1 MVMTASPRRR
11 IALILALLAAAASFT
26 VPGAPASAE
35 PSKPGGEGGTPTL
48 GQVLDSAGRAY
59 LEAQAELTA
68 SKKRQRALNAQLVKV
83 EERLADLLVE
93 VGAVAA
99 VAYRTGRL
107 STAAALL
114 NSASPDAF
122 LERARAAE
130 IMTQRDDAKL
140 RELRRL
146 RDEQQRAKNAIDAEV
161 ATQAKQV
168 GIMKKRKDDA
178 ERALVAVGGRATGG
192 FVSATS
198 PLAKPAPRNSDGSWP
213 KENCIIDDP
222 TTSGCI
228 TPRTLNA
235 LQQAKAA
242 GFRRHV
248 SCFRS
253 GGPFE
258 HPKGRACDFAAQRD
272 GFGGT
277 ATGGDRRYGNDLAA
291 FFVRNADR
299 LGILY
304 VIWFRQIWFPGAGW
318 RSYSGCCDPS
328 AAHTN
333 HVHLSML

>member
-1 MVMTASPRRR
+1 MTASPRRR

-26 VPGAPASAE
+26 VPGAPAAAE
-35 PSKPGGEGGTPTL
+35 PAKPPGGEGGTPTL
-48 GQVLDSAGRAY
+48 GQVLDAAGRAY
-59 LEAQAELTA
+59 LEAQAKLTA
-68 SKKRQRALNAQLVKV
+68 SKKRQRELNARLVKV

-99 VAYRTGRL
+99 VAYRSGRL

-122 LERARAAE
+122 LERAKAAE

-146 RDEQQRAKNAIDAEV
+146 RDEQERAKSAIDAEV

-213 KENCIIDDP
+213 NENCIIDDP

-235 LQQAKAA
+235 LQQAQAA

-258 HPKGRACDFAAQRD
+258 HPRGRACDYAAQRD

-304 VIWFRQIWFPGAGW
+304 VIWFRQIWFPGTGW